1 METKRKNVGL
11 KPAADKSQP
20 QIETISEKLG
30 AGFSEVSHHSLSVS
44 LPSGAR
50 QSSRLVLFIS

>member
-11 KPAADKSQP
+11 KPAADKFQP

-30 AGFSEVSHHSLSVS
+30 AGFSEASHH
-44 LPSGAR
+44 PHA
-50 QSSRLVLFIS
+50 QHHFKDHTP